1 MRNNSSVLAEVA
13 VATAM
18 VGGAFSVIILTLIA
32 VNHFQRAVLL
42 PKREQK
48 LEVLKLELRSRP
60 NPVPTPAFAGA
71 SPAPAQAGVEGNEQL
86 TSQIRQLDLRIRQLR
101 IRRYDFARKGAYLLL
116 ASAVTFLIAA
126 KCAAV
131 FRRKLP
137 APQPQPDRHD
147 RQFHD
152 AKWARQAV
160 TGGLVMLGG
169 AALILALIPE
179 IDLSASG
186 GVPAGFASKEDV
198 AKNWPRFRGPAGL
211 GVSAYTNIPTNWN
224 GKTGEGILWKTK
236 VPLPG
241 HNSPVV
247 WDDRVFLSGAD
258 PNKREVY
265 CFDALSGR
273 TLWTGPVQSP
283 TVPGAK
289 PLELGEATGYAAP
302 TVATDGRRVCAIFP
316 TGDVA
321 CFDFAGKRLWAT
333 NLGTPDSAYGYTSSL
348 EIYRNLLLIQYDQ
361 ENVEEEKSKLI
372 ALDVSSGRIVWQT
385 KRPVPGSWSSPI
397 VVEVDGC
404 PQVITCGNPW
414 VIAYDPSDG
423 TELWR
428 AKCIAGDI
436 VPSPIYAGGLVF
448 AIEAYTKLVAIRPTG
463 RPVRQAQG
471 RGDITETGIAWSV
484 EDSTPDICSPVSN
497 GQLLYLLTT
506 DGLLLCYQVSD
517 GKKLWEKDLKTNFL
531 ASPSIVGDKL
541 YLLSAEGV
549 MFISQIG
556 PFDKAQ
562 GRPEYKELARCELG
576 EPCHASPAFV
586 DGRIYIRSS
595 THLYCISNRRDG

>member
-1 MRNNSSVLAEVA
+1 
-13 VATAM
+13 
-18 VGGAFSVIILTLIA
+18 
-32 VNHFQRAVLL
+32 
-42 PKREQK
+42 
-48 LEVLKLELRSRP
+48 
-60 NPVPTPAFAGA
+60 
-71 SPAPAQAGVEGNEQL
+71 
-86 TSQIRQLDLRIRQLR
+86 
-101 IRRYDFARKGAYLLL
+101 
-116 ASAVTFLIAA
+116 VTFLIAA
-126 KCAAV
+126 KCAAA

-147 RQFHD
+147 RQLRG

-160 TGGLVMLGG
+160 TVGLIMLGG
-169 AALILALIPE
+169 AALVLALIPE

-186 GVPAGFASKEDV
+186 GEHASASKEEI
-198 AKNWPRFRGPAGL
+198 AKNWPRFRGPGGL
-211 GVSAYTNIPTNWN
+211 GISAYTNIPSSWN

-247 WDDRVFLSGAD
+247 WDERVFLSGAD

-273 TLWTGPVQSP
+273 ILWTGPVQSP

-302 TVATDGRRVCAIFP
+302 TLATDGRRVCAIFP

-321 CFDFAGKRLWAT
+321 CFDFSGKRLWTT

-348 EIYRNLLLIQYDQ
+348 EMYRNVLLIQYDQ

-372 ALDVSSGRIVWQT
+372 ALDVLSGRIVWQT

-397 VVEVDGC
+397 VVEVDGR

-463 RPVRQAQG
+463 R
-471 RGDITETGIAWSV
+471 GDITKTGIAWSV
-484 EDSTPDICSPVSN
+484 EDNTPDICSPVSN

-506 DGLLLCYQVSD
+506 DGLLLCYEVSD
-517 GKKLWEKDLKTNFL
+517 GKKLWEKDLKTNFF
-531 ASPSIVGDKL
+531 ASLSIVGDKL

-562 GRPEYKELARCELG
+562 GKPEYKELARCELG
-576 EPCHASPAFV
+576 EPCHASPAFM

-595 THLYCISNRRDG
+595 THLYCIGK

>member
-1 MRNNSSVLAEVA
+1 LTIDNCKLRNNSSVLFEVA

-18 VGGAFSVIILTLIA
+18 VGGAFSVIILALIA

-48 LEVLKLELRSRP
+48 LEALKLELRSRP

-86 TSQIRQLDLRIRQLR
+86 MSQIRQLDLRIRQLR
-101 IRRYDFARKGAYLLL
+101 IRRQDFARKGAYLLL
-116 ASAVTFLIAA
+116 ASVVTFLIAA

-131 FRRKLP
+131 FRKKLP

-160 TGGLVMLGG
+160 AFGLIALGG
-169 AALILALIPE
+169 AALILTLISE

-186 GVPAGFASKEDV
+186 GVPAGFASKEEI
-198 AKNWPRFRGPAGL
+198 AKNWPRFRGPG
-211 GVSAYTNIPTNWN
+211 GGGISAYTNVPSNWN
-224 GKTGEGILWKTK
+224 GKTGEGILWKTE

-258 PNKREVY
+258 PNQREVC

-273 TLWTGPVQSP
+273 ILWTGPVQSP

-289 PLELGEATGYAAP
+289 PLELREATGYAAS

-321 CFDFAGKRLWAT
+321 CFDFAGKRLWAR
-333 NLGTPDSAYGYTSSL
+333 NLGTPDSAYGYTSSV

-361 ENVEEEKSKLI
+361 ENFEEEKSKLI
-372 ALDVSSGRIVWQT
+372 ALDVSSGHPVWQT

-397 VVEVDGC
+397 VVEVDGH
-404 PQVITCGNPW
+404 PQVITCANPW
-414 VIAYDPSDG
+414 VIGYDPNDG

-428 AKCIAGDI
+428 AKCIAGDV
-436 VPSPIYAGGLVF
+436 VPSPIYAGGLIF
-448 AIEAYTKLVAIRPTG
+448 AVEAYAKLVAIRPTG
-463 RPVRQAQG
+463 R
-471 RGDITETGIAWSV
+471 GDITATGIAWST
-484 EDSTPDICSPVSN
+484 EDATPDICSPVSN

-556 PFDKAQ
+556 P
-562 GRPEYKELARCELG
+562 EYKELARCELG
-576 EPCHASPAFV
+576 EPCHASPAFA

-595 THLYCISNRRDG
+595 THLYCIGKAKN

>member
-1 MRNNSSVLAEVA
+1 LRIENCELRKNSSVLSEVA

-18 VGGAFSVIILTLIA
+18 VGGAFSVIILALIA
-32 VNHFQRAVLL
+32 VNHFQRAVVL
-42 PKREQK
+42 PKQEQK
-48 LEVLKLELRSRP
+48 LEALKLELR
-60 NPVPTPAFAGA
+60 GQI
-71 SPAPAQAGVEGNEQL
+71 SPATRGQGVAPGTEPALSLSKGPGANQVI
-86 TSQIRQLDLRIRQLR
+86 SQIRQLDLHIRQLR
-101 IRRYDFARKGAYLLL
+101 IRRQDFAIKGAYLLL
-116 ASAVTFLIAA
+116 ASVVTFLIAA
-126 KCAAV
+126 KCAIV

-147 RQFHD
+147 RQLHD
-152 AKWARQAV
+152 AKWSRRAV
-160 TGGLVMLGG
+160 TTGLIVLGG
-169 AALILALIPE
+169 AALLLAMIPE
-179 IDLSASG
+179 QRKFEIRN
-186 GVPAGFASKEDV
+186 SKFEIPPKAV
-198 AKNWPRFRGPAGL
+198 WPRFRGPGGL

-247 WDDRVFLSGAD
+247 WNDRVFLSGGD
-258 PNKREVY
+258 PNRREVY
-265 CFDALSGR
+265 CFDARSGNL
-273 TLWTGPVQSP
+273 LWTGPVQSP

-302 TVATDGRRVCAIFP
+302 TVATDGQRVCTIFP

-321 CFDFAGKRLWAT
+321 CFDFAGKRLWAR

-361 ENVEEEKSKLI
+361 ENAEEEKSKLI
-372 ALDVSSGRIVWQT
+372 ALDVSSGRPVWQT

-397 VVEVDGC
+397 VVEVDGHL
-404 PQVITCGNPW
+404 QVITCGNPW
-414 VIAYDPSDG
+414 VIAYDPNDG

-436 VPSPIYAGGLVF
+436 VPSPIYAGGLIF

-463 RPVRQAQG
+463 R
-471 RGDITETGIAWSV
+471 GDITKSGVAWSA
-484 EDSTPDICSPVSN
+484 EDAAPDICSPVSN
-497 GQLLYLLTT
+497 GQFLYLLTT

-517 GKKLWEKDLKTNFL
+517 GKKQWEKDLQKNFL

-541 YLLSAEGV
+541 YLLSAEGI
-549 MFISQIG
+549 MFIVEIG
-556 PFDKAQ
+556 TP
-562 GRPEYKELARCELG
+562 YKELTRCELG

-595 THLYCISNRRDG
+595 THLYCIGK

>member
-1 MRNNSSVLAEVA
+1 MRNNSSVLSEVA

-18 VGGAFSVIILTLIA
+18 VGGAFSVIILALIA

-48 LEVLKLELRSRP
+48 LEALKLELRSRP
-60 NPVPTPAFAGA
+60 N
-71 SPAPAQAGVEGNEQL
+71 NEQL
-86 TSQIRQLDLRIRQLR
+86 ISQIRQLDLRIRQLR
-101 IRRYDFARKGAYLLL
+101 IRRQDFASSGAYLLL

-126 KCAAV
+126 KCAAA

-147 RQFHD
+147 RQLRG

-160 TGGLVMLGG
+160 TVGLIMLGG
-169 AALILALIPE
+169 AALVLALIPE

-186 GVPAGFASKEDV
+186 GEHASASKEEI
-198 AKNWPRFRGPAGL
+198 AKNWPRFRGPGGL
-211 GVSAYTNIPTNWN
+211 GISAYTNIPSSWN

-247 WDDRVFLSGAD
+247 WDERVFLSGAD

-273 TLWTGPVQSP
+273 ILWTGPVQSP

-302 TVATDGRRVCAIFP
+302 TLATDGRRVCAIFP

-321 CFDFAGKRLWAT
+321 CFDFSGKRLWTT

-348 EIYRNLLLIQYDQ
+348 EMYRNVLLIQYDQ

-372 ALDVSSGRIVWQT
+372 ALDVLSGRIVWQT

-397 VVEVDGC
+397 VVEVDGR

-463 RPVRQAQG
+463 R
-471 RGDITETGIAWSV
+471 GDITKTGIAWSV
-484 EDSTPDICSPVSN
+484 EDNTPDICSPVSN

-506 DGLLLCYQVSD
+506 DGLLLCYEVSD
-517 GKKLWEKDLKTNFL
+517 GKKLWEKDLKTNFF

-549 MFISQIG
+549 MFIGQIG

-576 EPCHASPAFV
+576 EPCHASPAFM

-595 THLYCISNRRDG
+595 THLYCIGK

>member
-1 MRNNSSVLAEVA
+1 MTIDNCKLRNNSSALAEVA

-18 VGGAFSVIILTLIA
+18 VGGAFSVIILALIA
-32 VNHFQRAVLL
+32 VNHFQRAVVL
-42 PKREQK
+42 PRREQK
-48 LEVLKLELRSRP
+48 LESLKLELRSQ
-60 NPVPTPAFAGA
+60 PTD
-71 SPAPAQAGVEGNEQL
+71 EQL
-86 TSQIRQLDLRIRQLR
+86 ISQIRQLDLRIRQLR
-101 IRRYDFARKGAYLLL
+101 IRRQDFASSGAYLLL

-126 KCAAV
+126 KCAAA

-147 RQFHD
+147 RQLRG

-160 TGGLVMLGG
+160 TVGLIMLGG
-169 AALILALIPE
+169 AALFLALIPE
-179 IDLSASG
+179 IDLSANS
-186 GVPAGFASKEDV
+186 GVPAGFASKEEI
-198 AKNWPRFRGPAGL
+198 AKNWPRFRGPGGL
-211 GVSAYTNIPTNWN
+211 GVSAYTNIPTNWT

-273 TLWTGPVQSP
+273 ILWTGPVQSP

-321 CFDFAGKRLWAT
+321 CFDFSGKRLWTT
-333 NLGTPDSAYGYTSSL
+333 NLGAPDSAYGYTSSL
-348 EIYRNLLLIQYDQ
+348 EMYRNVLLIQYDQ

-372 ALDVSSGRIVWQT
+372 ALDVLSGRIVWQT

-397 VVEVDGC
+397 VVEVDGR

-448 AIEAYTKLVAIRPTG
+448 AIEAYTKLVAIRP
-463 RPVRQAQG
+463 VRQAQG
-471 RGDITETGIAWSV
+471 RGDITETGIAWSI
-484 EDSTPDICSPVSN
+484 EDNTPDICSPVSN

-506 DGLLLCYQVSD
+506 DGLLLCYEVSD
-517 GKKLWEKDLKTNFL
+517 GKKLWEKDLQKNFF

-541 YLLSAEGV
+541 YLLSAEGA

-562 GRPEYKELARCELG
+562 SAWGRPTAGRPEYKELARCELG
-576 EPCHASPAFV
+576 EPCHASPAFM

-595 THLYCISNRRDG
+595 THLYCISNRRDR

>member
-1 MRNNSSVLAEVA
+1 VADALHIVPESTLDAKELKIDNRKLVVSAVEPSQITEVA

-18 VGGAFSVIILTLIA
+18 VGGAFSVIILALIA
-32 VNHFQRAVLL
+32 LNHFQRAVVL
-42 PKREQK
+42 PKQELK
-48 LEVLKLELRSRP
+48 LEALKLELRSQ
-60 NPVPTPAFAGA
+60 PA
-71 SPAPAQAGVEGNEQL
+71 NEQL
-86 TSQIRQLDLRIRQLR
+86 ISQIRQLDLHIRQLR
-101 IRRYDFARKGAYLLL
+101 IRRQDFAIKGAYLLL
-116 ASAVTFLIAA
+116 GSVVTLLIAS
-126 KCAAV
+126 KCAATL
-131 FRRKLP
+131 RQKLP

-147 RQFHD
+147 KQVRD
-152 AKWARQAV
+152 AKWARGAV
-160 TGGLVMLGG
+160 TTGLIVLGG
-169 AALILALIPE
+169 AALLLAMIPE
-179 IDLSASG
+179 QRKFEIRN
-186 GVPAGFASKEDV
+186 SKFEIPPKV
-198 AKNWPRFRGPAGL
+198 VWPRFRGPGGG

-247 WDDRVFLSGAD
+247 WNDRVFLSGAD
-258 PNKREVY
+258 PNRREVY
-265 CFDALSGR
+265 CFDARSGNL
-273 TLWTGPVQSP
+273 LWTGPVQSP

-302 TVATDGRRVCAIFP
+302 TVVTDGQRVCAIFP

-321 CFDFAGKRLWAT
+321 CFDFAGKRLWAI

-372 ALDVSSGRIVWQT
+372 ALDVSSGRPVWQT

-397 VVEVDGC
+397 VVEVDGHL
-404 PQVITCGNPW
+404 QVITCGNPW
-414 VIAYDPSDG
+414 VIAYDPNDG

-436 VPSPIYAGGLVF
+436 VPSPIYAGGLIF

-463 RPVRQAQG
+463 R
-471 RGDITETGIAWSV
+471 GDITKTGIAWSA
-484 EDSTPDICSPVSN
+484 EDAAPDICSPVSN

-517 GKKLWEKDLKTNFL
+517 GKKLWEKDLQKNFL

-549 MFISQIG
+549 MFIVEIG
-556 PFDKAQ
+556 
-562 GRPEYKELARCELG
+562 PEYKEFARCELG
-576 EPCHASPAFV
+576 APCNASPAFV

-595 THLYCISNRRDG
+595 THLYCIGK

>member
-1 MRNNSSVLAEVA
+1 MVSEVEPSQIAEVA

-18 VGGAFSVIILTLIA
+18 VGGAFTIIILALIA
-32 VNHFQRAVLL
+32 VNHFQRAITL

-48 LEVLKLELRSRP
+48 LEALKLELRSQRLASA
-60 NPVPTPAFAGA
+60 PVAEVPPPQGRGLIATA
-71 SPAPAQAGVEGNEQL
+71 SRGRI
-86 TSQIRQLDLRIRQLR
+86 SQIRQLDLQIRQLR
-101 IRRYDFARKGAYLLL
+101 IRRQNFALKGAYLLL
-116 ASAVTFLIAA
+116 ASVVTFLIAA
-126 KCAAV
+126 KCTAV
-131 FRRKLP
+131 LRKKLP

-160 TGGLVMLGG
+160 TVGLIMLGG
-169 AALILALIPE
+169 AALILAMIPE
-179 IDLSASG
+179 IDLTVNG
-186 GVPAGFASKEDV
+186 GEAATFASKEEIS
-198 AKNWPRFRGPAGL
+198 KNWPRFRGPGGL
-211 GVSAYTNIPTNWN
+211 GISTCTSIPTNWN
-224 GKTGEGILWKTK
+224 GKTSEGILWKAK

-247 WDDRVFLSGAD
+247 WGDHVFLSGATQ
-258 PNKREVY
+258 NKREVY
-265 CFDALSGR
+265 CFDAISGR
-273 TLWTGPVQSP
+273 LLWTGAVQGAAP
-283 TVPGAK
+283 AGAK

-302 TVATDGRRVCAIFP
+302 TVVTDGRRVCTIFP
-316 TGDVA
+316 TGDIA
-321 CFDFAGKRLWAT
+321 CFDFSGKRLWAIS
-333 NLGTPDSAYGYTSSL
+333 LGTPDNAYGYASSL
-348 EIYRNLLLIQYDQ
+348 EMYRNLLLIQYDQ

-372 ALDVSSGRIVWQT
+372 ALDVFSGRTAWQT

-397 VVEVDGC
+397 VVEPAPSAGSGQALSEVEGVDGR

-414 VIAYDPSDG
+414 VIAYDPNDG

-448 AIEAYTKLVAIRPTG
+448 AIEAYTKLVAIRPTS
-463 RPVRQAQG
+463 
-471 RGDITETGIAWSV
+471 RGDITKSGIAWSV
-484 EDSTPDICSPVSN
+484 EDAAPDICSPVSN

-517 GKKLWEKDLKTNFL
+517 GKKLWEKDLQKNFF

-556 PFDKAQ
+556 P
-562 GRPEYKELARCELG
+562 EYKALARCELG
-576 EPCHASPAFV
+576 EPCYASPAFV

-595 THLYCISNRRDG
+595 TNLYCIKEAKN

>member
-1 MRNNSSVLAEVA
+1 LRNNSSALAEVA

-18 VGGAFSVIILTLIA
+18 VGGAFSVIILALIA

-48 LEVLKLELRSRP
+48 LEALKLELRSRP
-60 NPVPTPAFAGA
+60 NPVP
-71 SPAPAQAGVEGNEQL
+71 SEVEGNEQL
-86 TSQIRQLDLRIRQLR
+86 ISQIRQLDLRIRQLR
-101 IRRYDFARKGAYLLL
+101 IRRQDFARKGAYLLL
-116 ASAVTFLIAA
+116 ASAVTFLIAG

-169 AALILALIPE
+169 AALFLALIPE

-198 AKNWPRFRGPAGL
+198 TKNWPRFRGPGGL
-211 GVSAYTNIPTNWN
+211 GVSAYTNVPRNWN

-273 TLWTGPVQSP
+273 ILWTGPVQSP

-302 TVATDGRRVCAIFP
+302 TVATDGRRVFAIFP

-321 CFDFAGKRLWAT
+321 CFDFAGKRLWTT

-397 VVEVDGC
+397 VVEMDGR

-448 AIEAYTKLVAIRPTG
+448 AIEAYTKLVAIRAT
-463 RPVRQAQG
+463 G
-471 RGDITETGIAWSV
+471 RGDITETSIAWSI
-484 EDSTPDICSPVSN
+484 EDSTPDICSPVSD
-497 GQLLYLLTT
+497 GELIYLLTT
-506 DGLLLCYQVSD
+506 DGLLLCYRISD
-517 GKKLWEKDLKTNFL
+517 GTKLWEKDLKTNFF

-595 THLYCISNRRDG
+595 THLYCISNR

>member
-1 MRNNSSVLAEVA
+1 MVSEVEPSQIAEAA

-18 VGGAFSVIILTLIA
+18 VGGAFSVIILALIA
-32 VNHFQRAVLL
+32 VNHFQRAVVL
-42 PKREQK
+42 PKQELK
-48 LEVLKLELRSRP
+48 LEALKLELHTQP
-60 NPVPTPAFAGA
+60 N
-71 SPAPAQAGVEGNEQL
+71 NEQL
-86 TSQIRQLDLRIRQLR
+86 ISQIRQLDLRIRQLR
-101 IRRYDFARKGAYLLL
+101 IRRQDFAIKGAYLLL

-147 RQFHD
+147 RQVRG

-160 TGGLVMLGG
+160 TGSLVMLGG
-169 AALILALIPE
+169 AALFLALIHE
-179 IDLSASG
+179 IDFSASG
-186 GVPAGFASKEDV
+186 REHTFASKEEI
-198 AKNWPRFRGPAGL
+198 AKNWPRFRGSGGL
-211 GVSAYTNIPTNWN
+211 GISAYTNIPSSWN
-224 GKTGEGILWKTK
+224 GKTGQGILWKTK

-247 WDDRVFLSGAD
+247 WNDRVFLSGGD
-258 PNKREVY
+258 PNRREVY
-265 CFDALSGR
+265 CFDARSGSL
-273 TLWTGPVQSP
+273 LWTGPVQTP

-302 TVATDGRRVCAIFP
+302 TVVTDGRLVCAIFP

-372 ALDVSSGRIVWQT
+372 ALDVSSGHPVWQT

-397 VVEVDGC
+397 VVEVDGH
-404 PQVITCGNPW
+404 PQVITCANPW
-414 VIAYDPSDG
+414 VIGYDPNDG

-436 VPSPIYAGGLVF
+436 VPSPIYAGGLIF
-448 AIEAYTKLVAIRPTG
+448 TIEAYTKLVAIRP
-463 RPVRQAQG
+463 AG
-471 RGDITETGIAWSV
+471 RGDISKTGIAWSV
-484 EDSTPDICSPVSN
+484 EDATPDICSPVSN

-506 DGLLLCYQVSD
+506 DGLLLCYQVLD

-541 YLLSAEGV
+541 YLLSAEGI

-595 THLYCISNRRDG
+595 AHLYCIGK

>member
-1 MRNNSSVLAEVA
+1 
-13 VATAM
+13 M
-18 VGGAFSVIILTLIA
+18 VGGAFSVIILALIA

-42 PKREQK
+42 PKLELK
-48 LEVLKLELRSRP
+48 LEALKLELR
-60 NPVPTPAFAGA
+60 GQI
-71 SPAPAQAGVEGNEQL
+71 SPATRGQGVAPGTEPALSLSKGPGANQL
-86 TSQIRQLDLRIRQLR
+86 ISQIRQLDLRIRQLR
-101 IRRYDFARKGAYLLL
+101 IRRQDFAIKGAYLLL

-137 APQPQPDRHD
+137 VPQPQPDRHD
-147 RQFHD
+147 RQLRG
-152 AKWARQAV
+152 ATWARQAV
-160 TGGLVMLGG
+160 TVGLIMLGG
-169 AALILALIPE
+169 AALLLAMIPE
-179 IDLSASG
+179 QRKFEIRNLKFEIPPKA
-186 GVPAGFASKEDV
+186 V
-198 AKNWPRFRGPAGL
+198 WPRFRGPGGL
-211 GVSAYTNIPTNWN
+211 GVSAYTNVPSNWN
-224 GKTGEGILWKTK
+224 GKTGEGILWKTE

-265 CFDALSGR
+265 CFDALSGSI
-273 TLWTGPVQSP
+273 LWTGPVQSP

-348 EIYRNLLLIQYDQ
+348 EIHRNLLLIQYDQ

-372 ALDVSSGRIVWQT
+372 ALDVSSGRPAWQT

-397 VVEVDGC
+397 VVEVDGH

-414 VIAYDPSDG
+414 VIGYDPNDG

-436 VPSPIYAGGLVF
+436 VPSPIYAGGLIF

-463 RPVRQAQG
+463 R
-471 RGDITETGIAWSV
+471 GDITKSGVAWSA
-484 EDSTPDICSPVSN
+484 EDAAPDICSPVSN

-506 DGLLLCYQVSD
+506 DGLLLCYEVSD

-549 MFISQIG
+549 MFISQTG

-562 GRPEYKELARCELG
+562 GKPEYKELARCELG

-595 THLYCISNRRDG
+595 THLYCIGKAKN

>member
-1 MRNNSSVLAEVA
+1 MVPRIENCRLKIENRRLLSEVA

-18 VGGAFSVIILTLIA
+18 VGGAFSVIILALIA

-48 LEVLKLELRSRP
+48 LEALKLELRGRP
-60 NPVPTPAFAGA
+60 N
-71 SPAPAQAGVEGNEQL
+71 NEQL
-86 TSQIRQLDLRIRQLR
+86 ISQIRQLDLRIRQLR
-101 IRRYDFARKGAYLLL
+101 IRRQDFASSGAYLLL
-116 ASAVTFLIAA
+116 ASVVTFLIAA
-126 KCAAV
+126 KCAAA

-169 AALILALIPE
+169 AALFLALIPE
-179 IDLSASG
+179 IDLSANG
-186 GVPAGFASKEDV
+186 GVPAGFASKEEI
-198 AKNWPRFRGPAGL
+198 AKNWPRFRGPGGL

-224 GKTGEGILWKTK
+224 GKTSEGILWKTK
-236 VPLPG
+236 VPLHG

-247 WDDRVFLSGAD
+247 WDERVFLSGAD
-258 PNKREVY
+258 PNNREVY

-273 TLWTGPVQSP
+273 ILWTGPVQSP

-302 TVATDGRRVCAIFP
+302 TLATDGRRVCAIFP

-348 EIYRNLLLIQYDQ
+348 EIYRNVLLIQYDQ

-372 ALDVSSGRIVWQT
+372 ALDVSSGRTVWQT

-397 VVEVDGC
+397 VVEVDGR

-448 AIEAYTKLVAIRPTG
+448 AIEAYTKLVAIRP
-463 RPVRQAQG
+463 VRRAQG
-471 RGDITETGIAWSV
+471 RGDITETGIAWSI
-484 EDSTPDICSPVSN
+484 EDNTPDICSPVSN

-506 DGLLLCYQVSD
+506 DGLLLCYEVSD

-549 MFISQIG
+549 MFIGQIG
-556 PFDKAQ
+556 
-562 GRPEYKELARCELG
+562 PEYKELARCELG
-576 EPCHASPAFV
+576 EPCHASPAFA

-595 THLYCISNRRDG
+595 THLYCISNRRDR

>member
-1 MRNNSSVLAEVA
+1 MTIDNCKLRNNSSALAEVA

-18 VGGAFSVIILTLIA
+18 VGGAFSVIILALIA
-32 VNHFQRAVLL
+32 VNHFQRAVVL
-42 PKREQK
+42 PRREQK
-48 LEVLKLELRSRP
+48 LESLKLELRSRP
-60 NPVPTPAFAGA
+60 AD
-71 SPAPAQAGVEGNEQL
+71 EQL
-86 TSQIRQLDLRIRQLR
+86 MSQIRQLDLRIRQLR
-101 IRRYDFARKGAYLLL
+101 IRRQDFASSGAYLLL

-126 KCAAV
+126 KCAAA

-147 RQFHD
+147 RQLRG

-160 TGGLVMLGG
+160 TVGLIMLGG
-169 AALILALIPE
+169 AALFLALIPE
-179 IDLSASG
+179 IDLIANG
-186 GVPAGFASKEDV
+186 GVPAGFASKEEI
-198 AKNWPRFRGPAGL
+198 AKNWPRFRGPGGL
-211 GVSAYTNIPTNWN
+211 GVSAYTNIPTNWT

-273 TLWTGPVQSP
+273 LLWTGAVQSP

-321 CFDFAGKRLWAT
+321 CFDFSGKRLWTT

-348 EIYRNLLLIQYDQ
+348 EMYRNLLLIQYDQ

-372 ALDVSSGRIVWQT
+372 ALDVLSGRIVWQT

-397 VVEVDGC
+397 VVEVDGR

-423 TELWR
+423 KELWR

-448 AIEAYTKLVAIRPTG
+448 AIEAYTKLVAIRP
-463 RPVRQAQG
+463 VRQAQG
-471 RGDITETGIAWSV
+471 RGDITETGIAWSI
-484 EDSTPDICSPVSN
+484 EDNTPDICSPVSN

-506 DGLLLCYQVSD
+506 DGLLLCYEVSD
-517 GKKLWEKDLKTNFL
+517 GKKLWEKDLQKNFF

-541 YLLSAEGV
+541 YLLSAEGA

-562 GRPEYKELARCELG
+562 SAWGRPTAGRPEYKELARCEIG
-576 EPCHASPAFV
+576 EPCHASPAFM

-595 THLYCISNRRDG
+595 THLYCISNRRDR